1 MNIKNFVLAM
11 VILVNNFRFPWSQ
24 LSRHIKNSLILT
36 RSSSEIFNSE
46 ADSDFDEVLLPS
58 LLISAADA
66 AYWWEVSFELTQTEE
81 NCCRGVFPTNPV
93 RASWVSKYKIEPE
106 NNAAHTH
113 ALTPAMSF
121 SPTTLQTAADII
133 IVVTYF
139 RIAF

>member
-1 MNIKNFVLAM
+1 M

-66 AYWWEVSFELTQTEE
+66 AY
-81 NCCRGVFPTNPV
+81 
-93 RASWVSKYKIEPE
+93 
-106 NNAAHTH
+106 
-113 ALTPAMSF
+113 
-121 SPTTLQTAADII
+121 
-133 IVVTYF
+133 
-139 RIAF
+139 